1 MVRKK
6 SLKKAEFANRS
17 SQASTEKKT
26 PESLKLT
33 AKQLKRS
40 KKQRLRREKR
50 KEVASQSQVTNEDK
64 NRTAATVD
72 KESNLNTSDNG
83 KENDKKKNNR
93 NSKSEQKRVGAPSSE
108 NKVGGL
114 IFMCNAK
121 TKPDCFRYNV
131 MALPSSKKEVVLG
144 IKPGFKLFLYDFD
157 LRLMYGIY
165 EASSAGGMKL
175 EPDAFG
181 GAFPAQ
187 VRFRINEDCLPL
199 PESVFKNAIK
209 ENYDERTH
217 KFKTEL
223 TSEQVKKLRSL
234 FRPVLQLHLKDHPV
248 VLQPASSS
256 DRLFVSEMEYRR
268 YGLRPELRNM
278 GQDTISYAPVPDSY
292 GTNHEREQLFRSS
305 ATLYK
310 DTPSAQEQLCRIPAP
325 LYRDV
330 SHTQEMLAKPA
341 PVYGSFSS
349 LQEPAVSH
357 HEPFYLSENEYR
369 MYGLRGQS
377 EHKPLVSATTRPNN
391 ELDGYQDNQYHSHH
405 PFTSLTRAG
414 ADTYGAYSQ
423 ASVTPSDPFTSLT
436 RAGADTYG
444 AYSQATVTPSDP
456 LTSLTRAGADTYGAY
471 SQATVTP
478 SDPFTSLTRAGP
490 DTYGV
495 YSQSTVTEAYRSD
508 LGLANNAV
516 DYHLPRRVADEGL
529 YLSYASRDLSAYNQR
544 SHVGAQSELAPASV
558 SSRYSFAGGSYSY
571 R

>member
-6 SLKKAEFANRS
+6 SQKKAEFANSS

-33 AKQLKRS
+33 AKQLKRL
-40 KKQRLRREKR
+40 KKWRLRRAKR
-50 KEVASQSQVTNEDK
+50 KEAAVQSQVTNEEK
-64 NRTAATVD
+64 NRTAAIVD
-72 KESNLNTSDNG
+72 KESNLNRSDNG
-83 KENDKKKNNR
+83 KEN
-93 NSKSEQKRVGAPSSE
+93 GAPKGNKNKKYRNTKHEPKSDNKDKNKTAASVEKESNMNSSDYR
-108 NKVGGL
+108 K
-114 IFMCNAK
+114 
-121 TKPDCFRYNV
+121 DNV

-157 LRLMYGIY
+157 LRLLYGIY

-234 FRPVLQLHLKDHPV
+234 FRPIHQLHLKDHPV

-278 GQDTISYAPVPDSY
+278 GQDTVSYAPVPDSY
-292 GTNHEREQLFRSS
+292 GTNQEREQLFRSS

-310 DTPSAQEQLCRIPAP
+310 DTPSVQEQLYRIPAP

-330 SHTQEMLAKPA
+330 SRTQEMLAKPA

-349 LQEPAVSH
+349 LQEPAVAH

-377 EHKPLVSATTRPNN
+377 EHKPLVSATTRPSN
-391 ELDGYQDNQYHSHH
+391 ELDGYQENQYHSHD

-414 ADTYGAYSQ
+414 ADTYGAYAQ
-423 ASVTPSDPFTSLT
+423 ATVTPSDPFTSLT

-456 LTSLTRAGADTYGAY
+456 FTSLKRAGA
-471 SQATVTP
+471 
-478 SDPFTSLTRAGP
+478 

-495 YSQSTVTEAYRSD
+495 YSQSTVTEAYRID

-516 DYHLPRRVADEGL
+516 DYHLPRRVADEGQ